1 MDRPSRF
8 NASRMILQKRN
19 RLLPLY
25 RYHQYCGF
33 QFIRFLDCSARLL
46 YNPCANHCPCVDS
59 CWLLECI
66 CIITFAGMDTMFF
79 VLRWTQ
85 RGIERLPEFM
95 DIVKAGSPS
104 ANAMEFNTVIGLD
117 LPVGQAFAGGK
128 YYLGTRLN
136 VATEGT
142 GAKDGVEKSPFY
154 GR

>member
-1 MDRPSRF
+1 MSVRITTFRGRLTGKGGDQFFLFERDGGFTTTTGTVTKPRK
-8 NASRMILQKRN
+8 QK
-19 RLLPLY
+19 
-25 RYHQYCGF
+25 
-33 QFIRFLDCSARLL
+33 
-46 YNPCANHCPCVDS
+46 
-59 CWLLECI
+59 
-66 CIITFAGMDTMFF
+66 FF
-79 VLRWTQ
+79 VHRWTQ

-117 LPVGQAFAGGK
+117 LPVGLAFAGGK

-154 GR
+154 GQ